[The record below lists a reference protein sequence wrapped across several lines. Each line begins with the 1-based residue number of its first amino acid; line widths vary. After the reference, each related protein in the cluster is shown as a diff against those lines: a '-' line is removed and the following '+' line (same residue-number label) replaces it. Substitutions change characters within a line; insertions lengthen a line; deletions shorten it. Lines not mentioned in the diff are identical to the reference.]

1 MNARLGHLTKN
12 EPTAGQRSRRES
24 PCYSFVN
31 FLCPCGASKRVGDS
45 NRLLMVAALVTG
57 CNFTDF
63 SKTSTAEPACLNPSV
78 MSGAGVSPVA
88 HWTFNGDVDAGLWLL
103 DDSNG
108 HPLVAN
114 ADDGAD
120 AGAATPAKYPHING
134 EGQSLSLDGHQFVR
148 SDPVAADHFDD
159 LYLGSQFNEFT
170 LAAWI
175 SVPARVFTSDGPAPF
190 TWPILSTL
198 GDDNHCRGYQL
209 DIHFDGSLSSPELEL
224 SHQTKGLN
232 DAGLDECMTLSLRA
246 PLDVPSWATGTGRWH
261 HVAGTLSQVGNGPQ
275 LALYWDGK
283 LIQLQD
289 PLMSPAPVPN
299 DLPGV
304 EQALYIG
311 ASAPNAASAAQ
322 TKFNGYID
330 DIAIFNQP
338 LTEQQLADF
347 VLATTTRPGPSN
359 CRWRAS
365 EQWDTTAS
373 SPSFAQWSGAS
384 SPDSLTV
391 NINDHD
397 WGAGALDARL
407 VPPRDLQLYDKAYL
421 NADVPTGQAFQFTL
435 ASGDNSC
442 TWVYLGT
449 GPNRYTIDL
458 TQPTNCVSSTCE
470 VDFHRVD
477 RASVT
482 SEWAIPNDDSLERTQ
497 GKQSFIVRGLEFSPA
512 NGALPDWSAYGGVI
526 GPLGYCWR
534 LQAYEPDTSAM
545 WNQGSVLWSSS
556 VSAILTGPTY
566 SGTRLVADYGER
578 PLDIL
583 NCKSIALEATLD
595 RTSGST
601 SSYAFVIQD
610 VYGSWRSYNLSQD
623 PNVSVY
629 NVGDLSISSSSSDN
643 SSQTKT
649 TSNFDG
655 FPKALDFRKV
665 RLLGIQK
672 PWGSNGPRSAYNA
685 TVKGLQFFDGING
698 TGAPNCERAG
708 VN

>member
-1 MNARLGHLTKN
+1 MNAGFDQPMQNQRT
-12 EPTAGQRSRRES
+12 ECQRSRRE
-24 PCYSFVN
+24 PQRYSVVN
-31 FLCPCGASKRVGDS
+31 SLCRCGTRKRVGVAI
-45 NRLLMVAALVTG
+45 RLLMFAALVTG

-63 SKTSTAEPACLNPSV
+63 SKTSTAEPACLEPSV
-78 MSGAGVSPVA
+78 ISGAGVSPVA
-88 HWTFNGDVDAGLWLL
+88 HWTFNGAVDAGQWLR
-103 DDSNG
+103 DDANG
-108 HPLVAN
+108 HPLVAS
-114 ADDGAD
+114 ADDVAD
-120 AGAATPAKYPHING
+120 AGVAASAPYPHING

-148 SDPVAADHFDD
+148 SDPAAVDQFND
-159 LYLGSQFNEFT
+159 LYGTQFNQFT
-170 LAAWI
+170 LAAWV

-198 GDDNHCRGYQL
+198 NDACNGYQL
-209 DIHFDGSLSSPELEL
+209 AIRFLGLPAEPELVL
-224 SHQTKGLN
+224 SYQASEST
-232 DAGLDECMTLSLRA
+232 DAGPLCMTLSLNA
-246 PLDVPSWATGTGRWH
+246 PIDVPSWATGTGRWH
-261 HVAGTLSQVGNGPQ
+261 HVAGTLSQVGNGRTQ

-283 LIQLQD
+283 LIQLQG
-289 PLMSPAPVPN
+289 PLESLDAALSSIP
-299 DLPGV
+299 DG
-304 EQALYIG
+304 ERALYIG

-330 DIAIFNQP
+330 DIAIFNQS

-373 SPSFAQWSGAS
+373 SPSSAQWSGAS

-391 NINDHD
+391 NIDDQD

-407 VPPRDLQLYDKAYL
+407 IPPRDLQLYDKAYL

-449 GPNRYTIDL
+449 GSNRYTIDL

-482 SEWAIPNDDSLERTQ
+482 SEWAIPHDDLLERTQ

-534 LQAYEPDTSAM
+534 LQAYEPDTSAK

-655 FPKALDFRKV
+655 FPKTLDFRKV

-672 PWGSNGPRSAYNA
+672 PWGSNGPRSEYNA
-685 TVKGLQFFDGING
+685 TVKGLRFFDGING

>member
-1 MNARLGHLTKN
+1 MNARLGHPMKHQRA
-12 EPTAGQRSRRES
+12 EGQRSRRE
-24 PCYSFVN
+24 PQRYSFVD
-31 FLCPCGASKRVGDS
+31 FLCRCGASKRVDDAI
-45 NRLLMVAALVTG
+45 RLLMFAALVTG

-63 SKTSTAEPACLNPSV
+63 SKTSPEVATEPACLQPSV
-78 MSGAGVSPVA
+78 ISDAGASPVA
-88 HWTFNGDVDAGLWLL
+88 HWTFNRDVDSGQWLL
-103 DDSNG
+103 DDSNS
-108 HPLVAN
+108 HPLMVG

-120 AGAATPAKYPHING
+120 AGAAAPAPYPHING

-148 SDPVAADHFDD
+148 SDPAAVGQFDD
-159 LYLGSQFNEFT
+159 LYGNQFNQFT
-170 LAAWI
+170 LAAWV
-175 SVPARVFTSDGPAPF
+175 SVPARVFTSDGPSPF

-198 GDDNHCRGYQL
+198 GDDNHCNGYQL
-209 DIHFDGSLSSPELEL
+209 DIHFDRSLSSPQLEL
-224 SHQTKGLN
+224 SYQTNGKN
-232 DAGLDECMTLSLRA
+232 DAGLDECMILSLHA

-289 PLMSPAPVPN
+289 PLMPRASVPN

-322 TKFNGYID
+322 TKFKGYID

-347 VLATTTRPGPSN
+347 VLAFTTRPGPSN

-365 EQWDTTAS
+365 EQWDTTAFR
-373 SPSFAQWSGAS
+373 PTYAQWSSAS
-384 SPDSLTV
+384 TSDALSVT
-391 NINDHD
+391 IYDYD

-407 VPPRDLQLYDKAYL
+407 IPPRDLQLYDKAYL
-421 NADVPTGQAFQFTL
+421 DADIPPGQAFTFTL

-442 TWVYLGT
+442 TWVYLGS
-449 GPNRYTIDL
+449 GPKKYEINL

-482 SEWAIPNDDSLERTQ
+482 SEWAIPSDDESVRAQ
-497 GKQSFIVRGLEFSPA
+497 GEQSFIVRHLEFSPA
-512 NGALPDWSAYGGVI
+512 SGALPDWSAYGGVN

-534 LQAYEPDTSAM
+534 LQAYEPDTSAR
-545 WNQGSVLWSSS
+545 WNQGSPLWSDS

-578 PLDIL
+578 PLDIS
-583 NCKSIALEATLD
+583 NCKSIVFEATLG

-601 SSYAFVIQD
+601 NSYAFVIQD

-623 PNVSVY
+623 PNVSAY
-629 NVGDLSISSSSSDN
+629 NVGDLSKSSSSSDN
-643 SSQTKT
+643 SSQNT
-649 TSNFDG
+649 TANFDN
-655 FPKALDFRKV
+655 FPKTLDFSKV

-672 PWGSNGPRSAYNA
+672 PWGSNGPYNA
-685 TVKGLQFFDGING
+685 ALQNLRFNDGISG
-698 TGAPNCERAG
+698 TGAPNCEHAG